1 MFYGKKR
8 KRRRRRKKK
17 FRRASEGAK
26 KLEEMVGIALN
37 IKTGATI
44 TNTLTVLSGVSK

>member
-1 MFYGKKR
+1 MFYGKK
-8 KRRRRRKKK
+8 KKK
-17 FRRASEGAK
+17 KKKKEEKVQEGAK